1 MSAYEKLTCSTL
13 RRIVDEKAVSLAE
26 RRGITLEEARE
37 QIASCVRSIPARP
50 TPRGH

>member
-13 RRIVDEKAVSLAE
+13 RRIVDEKAAALVEA
-26 RRGITLEEARE
+26 RGITLEEARE
-37 QIASCVRSIPARP
+37 QIAAGIRTVPARP